1 MLAIVTFRAF
11 PTSDKTSSE
20 VFPGS
25 DGKVREVAIGACN
38 EHSLSCALNAHSP
51 FFRGLNV
58 KRLGGLNI
66 NFLRLTKPKL

>member
-1 MLAIVTFRAF
+1 M
-11 PTSDKTSSE
+11 
-20 VFPGS
+20 FPGS

-58 KRLGGLNI
+58 KRLGGLDI
-66 NFLRLTKPKL
+66 NFLRVMNAVRSLLVQFSFV